1 MKWIWYNEAIPYVEG
16 LFMEGKP
23 EDMREAVRAFLFEHA
38 EEQYRDFSKSLTPG
52 DINMLGVRLP
62 VLRKKAK
69 ELAKGNWRKEWET
82 EDLYFEEIMLRGMM
96 LSYVK
101 EPLDAILPYIEDFIP
116 RVDNWSVC
124 DSVFSKMDIFRTD
137 REKTWDFIRK
147 YLYSDREFDT
157 RVGIII
163 MMQHLLK
170 CDENG
175 NTKKRLRTISMEN
188 CRHPARTPG
197 TYLEQIFHAL
207 NREFQPYYTSMAAA
221 WTLAEAFCCYPKE
234 TLDFLSGCMLDDR
247 TYNRALQKMVESRI
261 PQKDVKDYLRG
272 LKRKPANRQ

>member
-1 MKWIWYNEAIPYVEG
+1 
-16 LFMEGKP
+16 
-23 EDMREAVRAFLFEHA
+23 
-38 EEQYRDFSKSLTPG
+38 
-52 DINMLGVRLP
+52 
-62 VLRKKAK
+62 
-69 ELAKGNWRKEWET
+69 
-82 EDLYFEEIMLRGMM
+82 
-96 LSYVK
+96 
-101 EPLDAILPYIEDFIP
+101 
-116 RVDNWSVC
+116 
-124 DSVFSKMDIFRTD
+124 
-137 REKTWDFIRK
+137 
-147 YLYSDREFDT
+147 
-157 RVGIII
+157 

-175 NTKKRLRTISMEN
+175 NTKKRLRTISMED

>member
-1 MKWIWYNEAIPYVEG
+1 
-16 LFMEGKP
+16 
-23 EDMREAVRAFLFEHA
+23 MREDTRTFLFEHA
-38 EEQYRDFSKSLTPG
+38 EEQYRNFSKSLTPG

-62 VLRKKAK
+62 LLRKKAK
-69 ELAKGNWRKEWET
+69 ELSKGSWREEWET
-82 EDLYFEEIMLRGMM
+82 ENLYFEEVMLRGMM

-101 EPLDAILPYIEDFIP
+101 EPLDVILPYIEDFIP

-124 DSVFSKMDIFRTD
+124 DSVFSKMDILRTD
-137 REKTWDFIRK
+137 REKTWDFIQK

-175 NTKKRLRTISMEN
+175 KTKKRLRTISMED
-188 CRHPARTPG
+188 CSRPSQAPG
-197 TYLEQIFHAL
+197 EYLYRIFGAL
-207 NREFQPYYTSMAAA
+207 NREFLPYYTSTAAA

-234 TLDFLSGCMLDDR
+234 TLDFLSGCELDGK
-247 TYNRALQKMVESRI
+247 TYNRALQKMVESLI